1 MIRLEGTRAAPQW
14 KKLRRILTALTRK
27 KAIRSFD
34 CDFESGSHSWCKS
47 SRLTTDESSTTTCST
62 RVCHRLINPR
72 TSRHNGKRERSHR
85 VDAEEFYCRLDKTL
99 IDDHKVFN
107 NQLEEWENFF
117 NYSRPDC
124 GLGGQT
130 P

>member
-1 MIRLEGTRAAPQW
+1 
-14 KKLRRILTALTRK
+14 
-27 KAIRSFD
+27 
-34 CDFESGSHSWCKS
+34 
-47 SRLTTDESSTTTCST
+47 
-62 RVCHRLINPR
+62 LINPR